1 MKKKYTNEKNTNK
14 MYTNEKN
21 YVKKYMNKNYLN
33 DKSI

>member
-14 MYTNEKN
+14 TYKNEKN

>member
-14 MYTNEKN
+14 TYTNEKN